1 MKSGSRFARVLLA
14 SVLAFSVA
22 GCASARDRRTD
33 NTLIGAGLGAAAG
46 AVVSQGDPL
55 YTIGGAAAG
64 GLLGNILTSEPRH
77 EKRGYRGSHYRHVP
91 PGHAKKHYRQVHK
104 KHHHKHHRH
113 RR

>member
-1 MKSGSRFARVLLA
+1 MNKPLNLVKLA
-14 SVLAFSVA
+14 AIGTLAFAMA

-77 EKRGYRGSHYRHVP
+77 ERRGYRGNHYRSMP

-104 KHHHKHHRH
+104 K
-113 RR
+113 